1 VRPLP
6 TFARRSLTRRLQTVA
21 VSAGATPSAREVVVF
36 ADCFVQ
42 YQEPEIGEALV
53 RLLRAAGDRVTVA
66 DVGCCGR
73 TSLSTGRIEAA
84 RRDAGRALAGLYE
97 HAVAGRVVAFV
108 EPSCASMVVDD
119 WFRLLPGDARLEAVA
134 SAVRQGVALVS
145 EHAAAGRLRF
155 NGGGTALLHPHCH
168 ERALFTAVDS
178 ESALRAA
185 PGLELTVLDAG
196 CCGMSGIFGY
206 EAEHYETSVAIA
218 ERDLLPAV
226 RGATPQTAVLATGTS
241 CRTQIRDLGGRQA
254 AHPLTFLAERLVR

>member
-1 VRPLP
+1 M
-6 TFARRSLTRRLQTVA
+6 
-21 VSAGATPSAREVVVF
+21 F

-73 TSLSTGRIEAA
+73 TSLSTGQIEAA
-84 RRDAGRALAGLYE
+84 RRDASRALAGLYE

-119 WFRLLPGDARLEAVA
+119 WFRLLPGDARLEVVA
-134 SAVRQGVALVS
+134 AAVRQGVALVA
-145 EHAAAGRLRF
+145 EHAAAGRLHFR
-155 NGGGTALLHPHCH
+155 GGGAALLHPHCH
-168 ERALFTAVDS
+168 ERALFTAADS
-178 ESALRAA
+178 ESALRAV
-185 PGLELTVLDAG
+185 PGLALTVLDEG

-218 ERDLLPAV
+218 ERGLLPAV
-226 RGATPQTAVLATGTS
+226 RGAAPQTAVLATGTS
-241 CRTQIRDLGGRQA
+241 CRTQIRDLSGRPA
-254 AHPLTFLAERLVR
+254 AHPLTFLAARLVG